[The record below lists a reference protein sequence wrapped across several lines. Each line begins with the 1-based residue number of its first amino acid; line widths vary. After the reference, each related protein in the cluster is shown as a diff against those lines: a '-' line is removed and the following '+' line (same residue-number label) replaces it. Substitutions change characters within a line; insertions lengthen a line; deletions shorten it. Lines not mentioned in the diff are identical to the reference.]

1 MNTLNN
7 KMAMSAINSEQ
18 YKLLGATSA
27 RSKGNNFNAVYED
40 ESAKTPTVDMF
51 LQLMIAQMQN
61 QDPMN
66 PVDDTQYVTQM
77 SQIAAMQQMQE
88 LAYYSRSNFVMS
100 MVGNNV
106 TVAQHK
112 IGGGVDSITGIV
124 EKVSLVGGEYKVYV
138 KGIAYDLNQVME
150 IHPKPNDRPNG
161 DTEDSVI
168 TKYGLSLQDT
178 TSTSATV
185 NWEVPTTEEDSNA
198 DLMRYTVYYSTSPD
212 MDTVE
217 QVKKGTRVGKLEET
231 GINELQIK
239 DLEPNTTYYANIIA
253 KDATGKEFVYK
264 KISFITDKADS

>member
-1 MNTLNN
+1 
-7 KMAMSAINSEQ
+7 MAMSAINSEQ